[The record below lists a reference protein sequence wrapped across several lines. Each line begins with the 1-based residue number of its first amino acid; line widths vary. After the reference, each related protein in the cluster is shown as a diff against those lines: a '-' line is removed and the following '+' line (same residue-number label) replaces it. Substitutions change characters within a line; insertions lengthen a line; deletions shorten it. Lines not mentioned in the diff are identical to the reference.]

1 MAEIEIGFL
10 DRQGLDRRL
19 PIRTPLAAE
28 LAAWQQRRNA
38 EGRGI
43 AWAFTRQDADRKMG
57 QHHGSQLMGRTTR
70 SLRHASSGSGSSIAA
85 GGLACAPPS
94 VRAAIVG
101 VDVTT
106 SAFCA
111 RWRNA

>member
-10 DRQGLDRRL
+10 DRQGPDRCL
-19 PIRTPLAAE
+19 PNRTLLAAE

-57 QHHGSQLMGRTTR
+57 QHHVSKLT
-70 SLRHASSGSGSSIAA
+70 
-85 GGLACAPPS
+85 GL
-94 VRAAIVG
+94 
-101 VDVTT
+101 TT
-106 SAFCA
+106 SA
-111 RWRNA
+111 W